1 MMLQNAAHK
10 LLTGQ
15 LDLSEDHEMQ
25 DSSLEPELNAYLNQM
40 SPSHLINNIRLDA
53 FKSSN
58 IVHGN
63 DGKLQRAAEETKG
76 ERPSS
81 PLMI

>member
-1 MMLQNAAHK
+1 
-10 LLTGQ
+10 
-15 LDLSEDHEMQ
+15 MQ
-25 DSSLEPELNAYLNQM
+25 DSSVEPELNAYLNQM

-58 IVHGN
+58 IVHGD
-63 DGKLQRAAEETKG
+63 DGKLHRAEETKG

-81 PLMI
+81 PMML